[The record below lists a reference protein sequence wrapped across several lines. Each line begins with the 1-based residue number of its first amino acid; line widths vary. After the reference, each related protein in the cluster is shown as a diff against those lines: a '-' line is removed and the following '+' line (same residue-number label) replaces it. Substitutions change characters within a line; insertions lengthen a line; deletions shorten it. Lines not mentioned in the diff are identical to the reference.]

1 MRGLNPGEYRIMAL
15 DEDIDVEITDPAFV
29 RSHES
34 IGDTIKVEE
43 GERKSIVLKLAPPV
57 E

>member
-1 MRGLNPGEYRIMAL
+1 MAL

-29 RSHES
+29 SSHES